1 METSDQGF
9 VQDYDVGRKQELFI
23 YCRLCRRIFPV
34 LFKPRPT
41 VRLRCTC
48 GHEAPLSELDVFR
61 TERAAREH
69 ATFYEKVYQAA
80 KSALRDA
87 GIPLPPSGKFRLAD
101 FMAPGTVTSADT
113 PDEDESDIR
122 SSYREPSDESDVT
135 PAGLSARL
143 DGLIARLEGEKEP
156 FARHEA
162 LSELIE
168 WAYVRRHRDAR
179 ARERLLAACKEDMA
193 LAPMLV
199 EEVRRRLKAGGERV
213 RLSFTS
219 FKHLA
224 LVHEEDEALH
234 EALAVVERAARL
246 GLKGYAERA
255 EELRARIEAGE

>member
-9 VQDYDVGRKQELFI
+9 VQDYDVGRTQELFI

-34 LFKPRPT
+34 QFKPRPT

-48 GHEAPLSELDVFR
+48 AHEAPLAELDVFR
-61 TERAAREH
+61 SERDAREH

-87 GIPLPPSGKFRLAD
+87 GIPLPPSGKFRLSD

-113 PDEDESDIR
+113 PDEDQSDIVN
-122 SSYREPSDESDVT
+122 SYREPSDESDVT
-135 PAGLSARL
+135 PAGVSARL
-143 DGLIARLEGEKEP
+143 DGFIARLDDADEP
-156 FARHEA
+156 FERHEV

-168 WAYVRRHRDAR
+168 WAYVRRHRDSR
-179 ARERLLAACKEDMA
+179 TRERLLAACKEDMA
-193 LAPMLV
+193 LAPKLV
-199 EEVRRRLKAGGERV
+199 DEVRRRLKSSGERV

-224 LVHEEDEALH
+224 LVHEEEDALH

-255 EELRARIEAGE
+255 AELRARIEAQ

>member
-1 METSDQGF
+1 METSEQGF
-9 VQDYDVGRKQELFI
+9 VQDYDVGRTQELFI

-34 LFKPRPT
+34 QFKPRPT

-48 GHEAPLSELDVFR
+48 GHEAPLVELDVFR
-61 TERAAREH
+61 TDRGAREH
-69 ATFYEKVYQAA
+69 AAFYEKVYQAA
-80 KSALRDA
+80 KTALRDA

-101 FMAPGTVTSADT
+101 FMEPGTVTSADT

-135 PAGLSARL
+135 PAGVSARL
-143 DGLIARLEGEKEP
+143 DRFIARLDEVQEP
-156 FARHEA
+156 FSRHEA

-168 WAYVRRHRDAR
+168 WAYVRRHRDSR
-179 ARERLLAACKEDMA
+179 TRERLLAACKEDMA
-193 LAPMLV
+193 LAPILV
-199 EEVRRRLKAGGERV
+199 EEARRRLKTGERV

-224 LVHEEDEALH
+224 LVHEEEDALR
-234 EALAVVERAARL
+234 EALAVVERAAKL

-255 EELRARIEAGE
+255 QELRARIEAAE